1 MTSSLNPGA
10 LLKCLALALGLAGI
24 ATHAGAQDYP
34 NKPVRIVVPFSA
46 GGGTDVVARALAD
59 RASVKLKQ
67 SVVVENRPGANTM
80 IAADFVARS
89 PKDGYTLLFTINSH
103 VLSTLIY
110 QKPSYQLKDFTPISN
125 VVNNYLVLFTSKAS
139 LADGTGAEVIARM
152 RTRQVS
158 YGSFGV
164 GSFAHLYGEQ
174 MGKTG
179 NFNMLHVPY
188 KGESDAV
195 TGLLSGQIDA
205 TFLGP
210 QASAR
215 MPSDKAKILAAAA
228 PTRLETLPDVPTL
241 AEVGLPGLDRGTFL
255 GLLAPAG
262 TPTEA
267 IRAWERVIKEIVAEP
282 EFRQRMK
289 TSFMVPVGST
299 AEEFA
304 KTLDDDLKY
313 WSPLIRSLK
322 LTLD

>member
-1 MTSSLNPGA
+1 MTSIPRT
-10 LLKCLALALGLAGI
+10 LLKCLSLSLVITLGFSLR
-24 ATHAGAQDYP
+24 ATAQEYP
-34 NKPVRIVVPFSA
+34 QKAVRIIVPFSA

-59 RASVKLKQ
+59 RAGAKWKQ
-67 SVVVENRPGANTM
+67 SVVVENKPGANTM
-80 IAADFVARS
+80 IAAEYVSRA

-110 QKPSYQLKDFTPISN
+110 QKPTYQLKDFAPISN

-139 LADGTGAEVIARM
+139 LGNGTGQEIVSRM
-152 RTRQVS
+152 RSRQTS

-174 MGKTG
+174 MAKSG

-195 TGLLSGQIDA
+195 TGLLGAQIDA

-210 QASAR
+210 QASTR
-215 MPSDKAKILAAAA
+215 MPDDKAKILGAAS

-241 AEVGLPGLDRGTFL
+241 AEIGLPGLDRGTFL

-262 TPTEA
+262 TPSEV
-267 IRAWERVIKEIVAEP
+267 IRAWEKLIKEVVAEP

-289 TSFMVPVGST
+289 SVFMVPVGST
-299 AEEFA
+299 SDEFA

-313 WSPLIRSLK
+313 WGPLIKSLK

>member
-1 MTSSLNPGA
+1 MTSIPKT
-10 LLKCLALALGLAGI
+10 LLKCLSVGLALGV
-24 ATHAGAQDYP
+24 ATQAAAQDYP
-34 NKPVRIVVPFSA
+34 HKPIRIIVPFSA

-59 RASVKLKQ
+59 RASAKWKQ
-67 SVVVENRPGANTM
+67 SVVVENKPGANTM
-80 IAADFVARS
+80 IAADYVARS
-89 PKDGYTLLFTINSH
+89 PKDGHTLLFTINSH

-139 LADGTGAEVIARM
+139 LGNGTGQEVIARM

-174 MGKTG
+174 MRKTG

-195 TGLLSGQIDA
+195 TGLLSAQIDA

-210 QASAR
+210 QASTR
-215 MPSDKAKILAAAA
+215 MPDDKAKILAAAA
-228 PTRLETLPDVPTL
+228 PSRLETLPDVPTL

-255 GLLAPAG
+255 GLLAPTG
-262 TPTEA
+262 TPSEA
-267 IRAWERVIKEIVAEP
+267 VRAWEKIIKEIVTEP

-289 TSFMVPVGST
+289 SAYMVPVGSSS
-299 AEEFA
+299 EEFA

-313 WSPLIRSLK
+313 WGPLIKTLK
-322 LTLD
+322 LSLD

>member
-1 MTSSLNPGA
+1 MTSTRMA
-10 LLKCLALALGLAGI
+10 LLKCIPLSFVLGVAGQ
-24 ATHAGAQDYP
+24 AMAQDYP
-34 NKPVRIVVPFSA
+34 LKPIRIIVPFSA
-46 GGGTDVVARALAD
+46 GGGTDVVARVLAE
-59 RASVKLKQ
+59 RAGAKWKQ
-67 SVVVENRPGANTM
+67 SIIVENKPGANTM
-80 IAADFVARS
+80 IAADYVARS

-110 QKPSYQLKDFTPISN
+110 QKPSYQIKDFTPISN
-125 VVNNYLVLFTSKAS
+125 VVDNYLVLFTNKAS
-139 LADGTGAEVIARM
+139 LGSGTGQEVIARM

-174 MGKTG
+174 MSKTG

-195 TGLLSGQIDA
+195 TGLLSSQIDA

-215 MPSDKAKILAAAA
+215 LPEDKAKILAVAS
-228 PTRLETLPDVPTL
+228 PSRLETLPDVPTL

-262 TPTEA
+262 TPKDA
-267 IRAWERVIKEIVAEP
+267 VQAWEKVIKEIVNEP
-282 EFRQRMK
+282 EFRRRMK
-289 TSFMVPVGST
+289 SLFMVPVGSSS
-299 AEEFA
+299 EEFA
-304 KTLDDDLKY
+304 KTLDDDLKF
-313 WSPLIRSLK
+313 WAPLIKTLN
-322 LTLD
+322 LTLN

>member
-1 MTSSLNPGA
+1 MTPASKA
-10 LLKCLALALGLAGI
+10 LLKCLALPLTLALGV
-24 ATHAGAQDYP
+24 ATQAGAQDYP
-34 NKPVRIVVPFSA
+34 TKPIRIIVPFSA

-67 SVVVENRPGANTM
+67 PVLVENKPGANTM
-80 IAADFVARS
+80 IAAEYVARS

-110 QKPSYQLKDFTPISN
+110 QKPSYHLKDFTPISN
-125 VVNNYLVLFTSKAS
+125 VANNYLVLFTSKATLGS
-139 LADGTGAEVIARM
+139 GTGQEVIARM

-215 MPSDKAKILAAAA
+215 MPEDKAKILAAAA
-228 PTRLETLPDVPTL
+228 PARLDTLPDVPTL

-262 TPTEA
+262 TPAEVV
-267 IRAWERVIKEIVAEP
+267 RAWEKAIHEIVVEP

-289 TSFMVPVGST
+289 TAYMVPVGST
-299 AEEFA
+299 SEEFA
-304 KTLDDDLKY
+304 RTLDGDLKF
-313 WSPLIRSLK
+313 WGPLIKSLK

>member
-1 MTSSLNPGA
+1 VKSISKKLI
-10 LLKCLALALGLAGI
+10 KCTQLIFGLSIGFANM
-24 ATHAGAQDYP
+24 ATAQEYP
-34 NKPVRIVVPFSA
+34 NKPIRIIVPFSA

-59 RASVKLKQ
+59 RATTKLKQ
-67 SVVVENRPGANTM
+67 SVLVENKPGANTM

-89 PKDGYTLLFTINSH
+89 SKDGYTLLFTINSH

-110 QKPSYQLKDFTPISN
+110 QKPTYQLKEFAPISN

-139 LADGTGAEVIARM
+139 LGDGTGSEVIARM
-152 RTRQVS
+152 RNRQIT

-174 MGKTG
+174 MQKTG

-195 TGLLSGQIDA
+195 TGLLSAQIDA

-210 QASAR
+210 QASNR
-215 MPSDKAKILAAAA
+215 MQADKAKILGAAS

-241 AEVGLPGLDRGTFL
+241 AEIGLPGLDRGTFL

-262 TPTEA
+262 TPVDVIKT
-267 IRAWERVIKEIVAEP
+267 WEKTIKEIVAEP

-289 TSFMVPVGST
+289 SAYMVPVGST
-299 AEEFA
+299 SEEFS

-313 WSPLIRSLK
+313 WGPLIKSLK

>member
-1 MTSSLNPGA
+1 MKQQTLT
-10 LLKCLALALGLAGI
+10 LLKCLSVFGFVLGASTQ
-24 ATHAGAQDYP
+24 ASAQDYP
-34 NKPVRIVVPFSA
+34 QKSIRIIVPFSA

-59 RASVKLKQ
+59 RAGAKWKQ
-67 SVVVENRPGANTM
+67 SVVVENKPGANTM
-80 IAADFVARS
+80 IAADYVARA

-139 LADGTGAEVIARM
+139 LGNGTGQDIIARM
-152 RTRQVS
+152 RNRQVS

-215 MPSDKAKILAAAA
+215 MPDDKAKILAAAS
-228 PTRLETLPDVPTL
+228 PNRLETLPDVPTL

-262 TPTEA
+262 TPPEA
-267 IRAWERVIKEIVAEP
+267 VRAWEKIIKEIVAEP

-289 TSFMVPVGST
+289 SAYMVPVGSS

-304 KTLDDDLKY
+304 KTLDDDLKF
-313 WSPLIRSLK
+313 WGPLIKTLK

>member
-1 MTSSLNPGA
+1 MTSTRKTFLKRLSLS
-10 LLKCLALALGLAGI
+10 LGLAFCVSGQ
-24 ATHAGAQDYP
+24 ATAQDDP
-34 NKPVRIVVPFSA
+34 QKPIRIVVPFSA

-59 RASVKLKQ
+59 RASAKWKQ
-67 SVVVENRPGANTM
+67 SVVVENKPGANTM

-139 LADGTGAEVIARM
+139 LGSGTGQEVIARM
-152 RTRQVS
+152 RNRQVS

-195 TGLLSGQIDA
+195 TGLLSAQIDA

-210 QASAR
+210 QASTR
-215 MPSDKAKILAAAA
+215 MPDDKAKILAAAS
-228 PTRLETLPDVPTL
+228 PTRLESLPDVPTL

-262 TPTEA
+262 TPVEVV
-267 IRAWERVIKEIVAEP
+267 RAWEKAIKEIVAEP

-289 TSFMVPVGST
+289 SSFMVPVGSS

-313 WSPLIRSLK
+313 WGPLIKTLK

>member
-1 MTSSLNPGA
+1 MNANLKIQMKFLSLSI
-10 LLKCLALALGLAGI
+10 ALALGLTNQA
-24 ATHAGAQDYP
+24 AAQSYP
-34 NKPVRIVVPFSA
+34 QKPVRIIVPFSA

-59 RASVKLKQ
+59 RAGAKWKQ
-67 SVVVENRPGANTM
+67 SVVVENKPGANTM
-80 IAADFVARS
+80 IAAEYVSRA

-110 QKPSYQLKDFTPISN
+110 QKPTYQLKDFTPVSN

-139 LADGTGAEVIARM
+139 LGNGTGQEIVGRM

-174 MGKTG
+174 MAKTG

-215 MPSDKAKILAAAA
+215 MPDEKAKILGAAS
-228 PTRLETLPDVPTL
+228 PSRLETLPDVPTL
-241 AEVGLPGLDRGTFL
+241 AEIGLPGLDRGTFL

-262 TPTEA
+262 TPADVVRT
-267 IRAWERVIKEIVAEP
+267 WEKAIKEIVAEP

-289 TSFMVPVGST
+289 TAYMVPVGST
-299 AEEFA
+299 SEEFA

-313 WSPLIRSLK
+313 WGPLIKSLN